1 MASQSH
7 RHLAGG
13 GGGAAWLV
21 LGGEELGMEVRPP
34 PRCWWVSARGSAAP
48 SLPQRP
54 VLRLSL
60 WALRDL
66 LLGAHGSTP
75 GAVPAVGVHR
85 EERLLTCRHLAGGF
99 AAGPMSALTGSM
111 QGVYGA
117 EQGYVCSPLSAE
129 AGARGEV
136 LLTHISALSL
146 VGG

>member
-1 MASQSH
+1 M
-7 RHLAGG
+7 
-13 GGGAAWLV
+13 
-21 LGGEELGMEVRPP
+21 
-34 PRCWWVSARGSAAP
+34 
-48 SLPQRP
+48 
-54 VLRLSL
+54 
-60 WALRDL
+60 
-66 LLGAHGSTP
+66 
-75 GAVPAVGVHR
+75 PAVGVHR